1 MVITVIKIICI
12 VLAIIL
18 IALVIFEVI
27 LNGMALMAYAG
38 GLWALAL
45 FETGAIFCIFGI
57 IAHVYRSYNPKVIAA
72 EKAAK
77 EKAAKEKAAQ
87 EADAV
92 VPTITNSKTD

>member
-1 MVITVIKIICI
+1 
-12 VLAIIL
+12 
-18 IALVIFEVI
+18 
-27 LNGMALMAYAG
+27 MALMAYAG

-77 EKAAKEKAAQ
+77 EKAAKEKAAKEKAAQ